1 MHVTIMCTSLCY
13 NGVRIILLYRRD
25 NKVSPNLEGLDM
37 SSIEFIDELTEQEL
51 NSEDNSFSGGVWTV
65 PGTRTIGR
73 VCTASWECWGFL
85 CG

>member
-1 MHVTIMCTSLCY
+1 
-13 NGVRIILLYRRD
+13 
-25 NKVSPNLEGLDM
+25 M

-65 PGTRTIGR
+65 SGTRTIGR

-85 CG
+85 YG